1 MTMMNSIPCMIMR
14 GGTSRGPFLRMKD
27 LPDNQAA
34 QAEILINL
42 MGSGHAL
49 QVDGIGGGDPLT
61 SKVAIVERSSHPEAD
76 VDYLFAQVDVLNRR
90 VDFNPNCGNMLSAVG
105 PYALET
111 GLVALQEGMTTVRVR
126 NLNTQRLI
134 ECHVPTPGGQVAYE
148 GDTTISGVPG
158 CAAGIQLSFL
168 DIIGTKTGALLPTG
182 NAIDTVDGL
191 QVTCLDAAT
200 PIMMVNAA
208 DLGLSGRE
216 SPAELDA
223 HPAMLERLE
232 SVRREA
238 GLRMGLGDVSQSVLP
253 KPVLVSAPFDDDST
267 LCTRYFVPHRCH
279 KAIAVTGAIA
289 VATAVSVPGTV
300 ANRIAVETGKL
311 AADGQLSQVSL
322 EHPSGLID
330 LDVEHR
336 NGDPVDIARVSLIRT
351 ARKIMSGTIFYSL
364 PSAPGQDM
372 LTSRAS

>member
-14 GGTSRGPFLRMKD
+14 GGTSRGPVLRMRD
-27 LPDNQAA
+27 LPDSQEA
-34 QAEILINL
+34 QAEILLNL

-49 QVDGIGGGDPLT
+49 QIDGIGGGDPLT
-61 SKVAIVERSSHPEAD
+61 SKVAIVEHSSHPEAD

-111 GLVALQEGMTTVRVR
+111 GLVEPQEGTTVVRVR

-134 ECHVPTPGGQVAYE
+134 ECRVPTPGRQVSYE
-148 GDTTISGVPG
+148 GDTSISGVPG
-158 CAAGIQLSFL
+158 HAAGIQLSFL
-168 DIIGTKTGALLPTG
+168 DIVGTKTGVLLPTG
-182 NAIDTVDGL
+182 KATDTIDGIE
-191 QVTCLDAAT
+191 VTCLDAAT

-216 SPAELDA
+216 SPSELDD
-223 HPAMLERLE
+223 HPAMLKRLE
-232 SVRREA
+232 LIRRQA
-238 GLRMGLGDVSQSVLP
+238 GRRMGLGDVSQSVLP
-253 KPVLVSAPFDDDST
+253 KPVLVSAPASDTAT

-289 VATAVSVPGTV
+289 VATAVSVSGTV
-300 ANRIAVETGKL
+300 ANRIALEAGKL
-311 AADGQLSQVSL
+311 EADGQLSQIRL
-322 EHPSGLID
+322 EHPSGFID

-336 NGDPVDIARVSLIRT
+336 NGNPCDIARVSLIRT

-364 PSAPGQDM
+364 PSAPSQD
-372 LTSRAS
+372 LLAS

>member
-14 GGTSRGPFLRMKD
+14 GGTSRGPFLRMRD
-27 LPDNQAA
+27 LPDSQEE
-34 QAEILINL
+34 QTEILLNL

-49 QVDGIGGGDPLT
+49 QIDGIGGGDPLT
-61 SKVAIVERSSHPEAD
+61 SKVAIVERSSDPEAD

-105 PYALET
+105 PYAIET
-111 GLVALQEGMTTVRVR
+111 GLVEPQEGTTIVRVR

-134 ECHVPTPGGQVAYE
+134 ECHVPTPGRQVAYE
-148 GDTTISGVPG
+148 GDTRISGVPG

-168 DIIGTKTGALLPTG
+168 DIVGTKTGALLPTG
-182 NAIDTVDGL
+182 QATDTIDGIE
-191 QVTCLDAAT
+191 VTCLDAAT

-216 SPAELDA
+216 SPAELDDR
-223 HPAMLERLE
+223 PAMLKRLE
-232 SVRREA
+232 MIRREA
-238 GLRMGLGDVSQSVLP
+238 GRRMGLGDVSQSVLP
-253 KPVLVSAPFDDDST
+253 KPVLLSAPSSDTAT

-300 ANRIAVETGKL
+300 ANRIAIGAEKL
-311 AADGQLSQVSL
+311 SAAGRLSQVRL
-322 EHPSGLID
+322 EHPSGFID

-336 NGDPVDIARVSLIRT
+336 NENACDIARVSLIRT

-364 PSAPGQDM
+364 PATPSLDT
-372 LTSRAS
+372 LTSKAS

>member
-1 MTMMNSIPCMIMR
+1 MMNSIPCMIMR
-14 GGTSRGPFLRMKD
+14 GGTSRGPVLRMRD
-27 LPDNQAA
+27 LPDSQEA
-34 QAEILINL
+34 QAEILLNL

-49 QVDGIGGGDPLT
+49 QIDGIGGGDPLT
-61 SKVAIVERSSHPEAD
+61 SKVAIVEHSSHPEAD

-111 GLVALQEGMTTVRVR
+111 GLVEPQEGTTVVRVR

-134 ECHVPTPGGQVAYE
+134 ECRVPTPERQVSYE

-158 CAAGIQLSFL
+158 RAAGIQLSFL
-168 DIIGTKTGALLPTG
+168 EIIGTKTGALLPTG
-182 NAIDTVDGL
+182 NAIDTVEGIE
-191 QVTCLDAAT
+191 VTCLDAAT

-216 SPAELDA
+216 SASELDA

-232 SVRREA
+232 MIRRQA

-253 KPVLVSAPFDDDST
+253 KPVLVSAPSDNTST

-289 VATAVSVPGTV
+289 VASAVSVPGTI
-300 ANRIAVETGKL
+300 AHRIAVDSGRLSARACL
-311 AADGQLSQVSL
+311 AQVRL
-322 EHPSGLID
+322 EHPSGFID

-336 NGDPVDIARVSLIRT
+336 NENACDIARVSLIRT
-351 ARKIMSGTIFYSL
+351 ARKIMSGTIFYTTST
-364 PSAPGQDM
+364 APGET
-372 LTSRAS
+372 LPTSKAG

>member
-14 GGTSRGPFLRMKD
+14 GGTSRGPFLRMRD
-27 LPDNQAA
+27 LPDSQEA
-34 QAEILINL
+34 QAEILLSL

-49 QVDGIGGGDPLT
+49 QIDGIGGGDPLT

-105 PYALET
+105 PYAIET
-111 GLVALQEGMTTVRVR
+111 GLVEPQEGTTIVRVR

-134 ECHVPTPGGQVAYE
+134 ECHVPTPGRQISYE
-148 GDTTISGVPG
+148 GDTAISGVPG
-158 CAAGIQLSFL
+158 RAAGIQLSFL
-168 DIIGTKTGALLPTG
+168 DVIGTKTGALLPTG
-182 NAIDTVDGL
+182 QAIDTIEDIE
-191 QVTCLDAAT
+191 VTCLDAAT
-200 PIMMVNAA
+200 PILMVNAF

-216 SPAELDA
+216 SASELDA
-223 HPAMLERLE
+223 NPAMLERLE
-232 SVRREA
+232 MIRRQA

-253 KPVLVSAPFDDDST
+253 KPVLVSAPSDNTST

-289 VATAVSVPGTV
+289 VATAVSVSGTV
-300 ANRIAVETGKL
+300 ANRIALEAGKL
-311 AADGQLSQVSL
+311 EADGQLSQVRL
-322 EHPSGLID
+322 EHPSGFID

-336 NGDPVDIARVSLIRT
+336 NGNPVDIARVSLIRT
-351 ARKIMSGTIFYSL
+351 ARKIMNGTIFYSL
-364 PSAPGQDM
+364 TSAPSQHV
-372 LTSRAS
+372 LTSKAS

>member
-1 MTMMNSIPCMIMR
+1 MTTMNSIPCMIMR

-27 LPDNQAA
+27 LPDSQEA
-34 QAEILINL
+34 QAEILLNL

-49 QVDGIGGGDPLT
+49 QIDGIGGGDPLT
-61 SKVAIVERSSHPEAD
+61 SKVAIVERSSHPDAD

-111 GLVALQEGMTTVRVR
+111 GLVEPQEGATVVRVR

-134 ECHVPTPGGQVAYE
+134 ECHVPTPGRQVAYE
-148 GDTTISGVPG
+148 GDTHISGVPG
-158 CAAGIQLSFL
+158 GAAGIQLSFL
-168 DIIGTKTGALLPTG
+168 DIVGTKTGALLPTG
-182 NAIDTVDGL
+182 QAADTIDGIE
-191 QVTCLDAAT
+191 VTCLDAAT
-200 PIMMVNAA
+200 PIMMINAA

-216 SPAELDA
+216 SPEEMDD
-223 HPAMLERLE
+223 HHDMLKRLE
-232 SVRREA
+232 LIRREA
-238 GLRMGLGDVSQSVLP
+238 GQRMGLGDVSQSVLP
-253 KPVLVSAPFDDDST
+253 KPVLLSAPSSDSDT

-289 VATAVSVPGTV
+289 VASAVSVPGTV
-300 ANRIAVETGKL
+300 ANRIAVEAGKVSATGR
-311 AADGQLSQVSL
+311 LSQVRL
-322 EHPSGLID
+322 EHPSGFID

-336 NGDPVDIARVSLIRT
+336 HGNPADIARVSLIRT

-364 PSAPGQDM
+364 PPAPSPDM
-372 LTSRAS
+372 LTSKAG

>member
-1 MTMMNSIPCMIMR
+1 MMNSIPCMIMR
-14 GGTSRGPFLRMKD
+14 GGTSRGPFLRMRD
-27 LPDNQAA
+27 LPDSQAA
-34 QAEILINL
+34 QAEILLNL

-49 QVDGIGGGDPLT
+49 QIDGIGGGDPLT
-61 SKVAIVERSSHPEAD
+61 SKVAIVERSSDPDAD

-105 PYALET
+105 PYAIET
-111 GLVALQEGMTTVRVR
+111 GLVEPEEGTTIVRVR

-134 ECHVPTPGGQVAYE
+134 ECHVPTPGRQIAYE

-182 NAIDTVDGL
+182 QAIETLDGIE
-191 QVTCLDAAT
+191 VTCLDAAT
-200 PIMMVNAA
+200 PIMLVNAS

-216 SPAELDA
+216 SPSELDA

-232 SVRREA
+232 RIRRQA
-238 GLRMGLGDVSQSVLP
+238 GRRMGLGDVSQSVLP
-253 KPVLVSAPFDDDST
+253 KPVLVSAPVDDTST

-279 KAIAVTGAIA
+279 SAIAVTGAIA

-300 ANRIAVETGKL
+300 TNRIAVETGKL
-311 AADGQLSQVSL
+311 EADGQLSQVRL
-322 EHPSGLID
+322 EHPSGFID

-336 NGDPVDIARVSLIRT
+336 NGNPVDIARVSLTRT

-364 PSAPGQDM
+364 PT
-372 LTSRAS
+372 TSGRDTLASKAS

>member
-1 MTMMNSIPCMIMR
+1 MMNSIPCMIMR
-14 GGTSRGPFLRMKD
+14 GGTSRGPFLRMRD
-27 LPDNQAA
+27 LPDSQEA
-34 QAEILINL
+34 QAEILLNL

-49 QVDGIGGGDPLT
+49 QIDGIGGGDPLT

-111 GLVALQEGMTTVRVR
+111 GLVEPHEGTTVVRVH

-134 ECHVPTPGGQVAYE
+134 ECRVPTPGRQVSYE

-158 CAAGIQLSFL
+158 RAAGIQLSFL

-182 NAIDTVDGL
+182 QATDTIDGIE
-191 QVTCLDAAT
+191 VTCLDAAT

-216 SPAELDA
+216 SPSELDD
-223 HPAMLERLE
+223 HPAMLGRLE
-232 SVRREA
+232 MIRCQA
-238 GLRMGLGDVSQSVLP
+238 GRRMGLGDVSQSVLP
-253 KPVLVSAPFDDDST
+253 KPVLVSAPSSDTAT

-289 VATAVSVPGTV
+289 VATAVSVSGTV
-300 ANRIAVETGKL
+300 ANRIALEAGKL
-311 AADGQLSQVSL
+311 EADGQLSQVRL
-322 EHPSGLID
+322 EHPSGFID

-336 NGDPVDIARVSLIRT
+336 NGNPCDIARVSLIRT

-364 PSAPGQDM
+364 PTTPSQDT
-372 LTSRAS
+372 LTSKAS

>member
-14 GGTSRGPFLRMKD
+14 GGTSRGPFLHMRD
-27 LPDNQAA
+27 LPDSQEA
-34 QAEILINL
+34 QTEILLKL

-49 QVDGIGGGDPLT
+49 QIDGIGGGDPLT

-105 PYALET
+105 PYAIET
-111 GLVALQEGMTTVRVR
+111 GLVEPQEGTTIVRVR

-134 ECHVPTPGGQVAYE
+134 ECRVPTPERQVCYE
-148 GDTTISGVPG
+148 GDTRISGVPG
-158 CAAGIQLSFL
+158 RAAGIQLSFL
-168 DIIGTKTGALLPTG
+168 DIDGTKTGALLPTG
-182 NAIDTVDGL
+182 QATDTIDGIE
-191 QVTCLDAAT
+191 VTCLDAAT

-216 SPAELDA
+216 SPSELDD
-223 HPAMLERLE
+223 HPAMLKRLE
-232 SVRREA
+232 LIRRQA
-238 GLRMGLGDVSQSVLP
+238 GRRMGLGDVSQSVLP
-253 KPVLVSAPFDDDST
+253 KPVLVSAPSSDTAT

-300 ANRIAVETGKL
+300 ANRIAIGAEKL
-311 AADGQLSQVSL
+311 ASDGRLSHVRL
-322 EHPSGLID
+322 EHPSGFID

-336 NGDPVDIARVSLIRT
+336 NGNPCDIARVSLIRT
-351 ARKIMSGTIFYSL
+351 ARKIMSGNIFYSL
-364 PSAPGQDM
+364 PSASSPDM
-372 LTSRAS
+372 LTSKAS

>member
-1 MTMMNSIPCMIMR
+1 MMNSIPCMIMR
-14 GGTSRGPFLRMKD
+14 GGTSRGPVLRMKD
-27 LPDNQAA
+27 LPDSQEA
-34 QAEILINL
+34 QTEILLNL

-49 QVDGIGGGDPLT
+49 QIDGIGGGDPLT
-61 SKVAIVERSSHPEAD
+61 SKVAIVEHSSHPEAD

-111 GLVALQEGMTTVRVR
+111 GLVEPQEGTTVVRVR

-134 ECHVPTPGGQVAYE
+134 ECRVPTPGRQVSYE

-158 CAAGIQLSFL
+158 HAAGIQLSFL

-182 NAIDTVDGL
+182 NAIDTIDGIE
-191 QVTCLDAAT
+191 VSCLDAAT
-200 PIMMVNAA
+200 PIMMINAV

-216 SPAELDA
+216 SASELDA
-223 HPAMLERLE
+223 HPDMLERLE
-232 SVRREA
+232 MIRRQA

-253 KPVLVSAPFDDDST
+253 KPVLVSAPSDNTST

-289 VATAVSVPGTV
+289 VAAAVSVPGTV
-300 ANRIAVETGKL
+300 ANRIAVGAGKL
-311 AADGQLSQVSL
+311 EADGQLSQVSL

-336 NGDPVDIARVSLIRT
+336 NGNSLDIARVSLVRT

-364 PSAPGQDM
+364 PSPPSQDM

>member
-1 MTMMNSIPCMIMR
+1 MMNNIPCMIMR
-14 GGTSRGPFLRMKD
+14 GGTSRGPVLRMRD
-27 LPDNQAA
+27 LPDSQEA
-34 QAEILINL
+34 QAEILLSL

-49 QVDGIGGGDPLT
+49 QIDGIGGGDPLT

-111 GLVALQEGMTTVRVR
+111 GLVEPQEGSTVVRVY

-134 ECHVPTPGGQVAYE
+134 ECRVPTPGRQVSYE
-148 GDTTISGVPG
+148 GDTIISGVPG
-158 CAAGIQLSFL
+158 RAAGIQLSFL
-168 DIIGTKTGALLPTG
+168 DISGSKTGALLPTG
-182 NAIDTVDGL
+182 NAIDTIDG
-191 QVTCLDAAT
+191 VEITCLDAAT
-200 PIMMVNAA
+200 PIIMVNAA

-216 SPAELDA
+216 SASELDA
-223 HPAMLERLE
+223 QPAMLERLE
-232 SVRREA
+232 LIRRQA

-253 KPVLVSAPFDDDST
+253 KPVLVSAPSDNTST

-289 VATAVSVPGTV
+289 VATAVSVSGTV
-300 ANRIAVETGKL
+300 ANRIALEAGKL
-311 AADGQLSQVSL
+311 EADGQLSKVRL
-322 EHPSGLID
+322 EHPSGFID

-336 NGDPVDIARVSLIRT
+336 NGNPVDIARVSLIRT
-351 ARKIMSGTIFYSL
+351 ARKIMSGTIFYS
-364 PSAPGQDM
+364 PPPDSSQDM
-372 LTSRAS
+372 LAS